1 MTKARTLLLTT
12 TLAAVSSTTFAF
24 AAPAN
29 AAADPVQMPP
39 APKVQAQSAGLL
51 TDLNTL
57 LAGTV
62 GAVVDSTGQ
71 LVAAVDP
78 TQGVLT
84 DATGQVI
91 GTVDGLTGQIFDASG
106 QLLATVDAAT
116 GLVLDPLGNVIG
128 SLLPTG
134 QPSPG
139 SPNQPQSPGSPG
151 GGSGGNPLGA
161 SGLTLA
167 LSASRS
173 QRLSTVTGRG
183 VLARTACSAACGVL
197 AAVTID
203 GRTARRI
210 GLGRGVQPVVVG
222 TASSGSAGTLG
233 IRLTSRARRA
243 LSRALPSS
251 RTRRSVRAKK
261 NRAQRKYRS
270 ARSASAKRSARR
282 SYVRYR
288 NQERRFL
295 SGRAKLTVAAVAI
308 DTRGRTSTTRRLSL
322 TIKR

>member
-1 MTKARTLLLTT
+1 MLILTT
-12 TLAAVSSTTFAF
+12 TLAAATSTTFAL

-29 AAADPVQMPP
+29 ASADPVSTPP
-39 APKVQAQSAGLL
+39 APTVQAQSAGLL

-91 GTVDGLTGQIFDASG
+91 GTVDVLTGQLFDTTG
-106 QLLATVDAAT
+106 QLLATVDGVT
-116 GLVLDPLGNVIG
+116 GIVTDPLGNIIG
-128 SLLPTG
+128 GILPTG
-134 QPSPG
+134 QAPG
-139 SPNQPQSPGSPG
+139 STGAPGSPQSPGSPG
-151 GGSGGNPLGA
+151 TGGNPLGA

-173 QRLSTVTGRG
+173 QRLSTVASRG
-183 VLARTACSAACGVL
+183 VVLRTACSASCGVL

-222 TASSGSAGTLG
+222 TASTGSAGNLRV
-233 IRLTSRARRA
+233 RLTSRARRA
-243 LSRALPSS
+243 LSRALPSA

-261 NRAQRKYRS
+261 TRAQRQYRS
-270 ARSASAKRSARR
+270 ARSAPAKRAARSR
-282 SYVRYR
+282 YVRYR

-295 SGRAKLTVAAVAI
+295 SGRAKLTVAAVAM

-322 TIKR
+322 TVKR